1 MLKKII
7 TTAIYLAFLAIL
19 IIGGITRTQAVT
31 GSNDN
36 GDNEA
41 TGLSN
46 SGIVET
52 THSGWITLEGTVQN
66 WQDSIL
72 TVHADSGGLILIEGR
87 GGRYLAEKSFA
98 ANPGDRVTLTGY
110 YEGDVFEAATVTN
123 QSTGASIVLRGDDG
137 RPVWGSGGGGQ

>member
-36 GDNEA
+36 GNNEA
-41 TGLSN
+41 TDLTN
-46 SGIVET
+46 SGIVES

-72 TVHADSGGLILIEGR
+72 TVLADSGGLILIEGR
-87 GGRYLAEKSFA
+87 GGRYLVEKNFA
-98 ANPGDRVTLTGY
+98 ANPGDRVALTGY
-110 YEGDVFEAATVTN
+110 YEGDVFEAATITN
-123 QSTGASIVLRGDDG
+123 QSTGVSIRLRGDNG
-137 RPVWGSGGGGQ
+137 RPVWGSGGGG